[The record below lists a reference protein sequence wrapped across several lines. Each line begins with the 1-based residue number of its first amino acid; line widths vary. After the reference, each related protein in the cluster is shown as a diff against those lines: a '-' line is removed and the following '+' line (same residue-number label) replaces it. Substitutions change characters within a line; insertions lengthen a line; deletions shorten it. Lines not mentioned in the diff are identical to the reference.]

1 MGLASSMT
9 LNDFAEFILR
19 SSRLEDKLYSPER
32 MPEDK
37 SDKLLIPPDRPER
50 SEKISFSDKKSKM
63 PRVEHLNNEENRVLS
78 LHHFANH
85 ELMAVEL
92 FAWAILKFQDAPGS
106 VRKSMYKTLLEEQ
119 KHLRLYLDSIRDWGM
134 DLGDRPL
141 NYIFWKQA
149 PNMQTLSK
157 FYAVMAL
164 TFEGANLDYSL
175 IYQKTFEKF
184 GDEKRS
190 SIMEIV
196 HRDEIRHVK
205 RGAKIV
211 FADAKGE
218 SGQWEQYL
226 SLLSHPF
233 TPRRAKGSFYFPE
246 LRTKAGLSE
255 EFARKLGQYQ
265 DDYEGTTNARIVK
278 NTLGIESE

>member
-1 MGLASSMT
+1 MT
-9 LNDFAEFILR
+9 LNEYADFLLR
-19 SSRLEDKLYSPER
+19 SGKIADKLYSPES
-32 MPEDK
+32 MPED
-37 SDKLLIPPDRPER
+37 IPEKNIIAPDRPVR
-50 SEKISFSDKKSKM
+50 DSKLQFSDHKSKM

-92 FAWAILKFQDAPGS
+92 FAWALLKFQDAPSS
-106 VRKSMYKTLLEEQ
+106 VRKSIYKTLLEEQ

-149 PNMQTLSK
+149 PNMQSLQK
-157 FYAVMAL
+157 FYAVMAIS
-164 TFEGANLDYSL
+164 FEGANLDFSL
-175 IYQKTFEKF
+175 IYRKAFEKF
-184 GDEKRS
+184 GDEKRAE
-190 SIMEIV
+190 IMDIV
-196 HRDEIRHVK
+196 HEDEIRHVK
-205 RGAKIV
+205 RGVKVIFSEGVPAS
-211 FADAKGE
+211 E
-218 SGQWEQYL
+218 QWDKYL

-246 LRTKAGLSE
+246 LRMRAGLSA
-255 EFARKLGQYQ
+255 EFADSLGKYR

-278 NTLGIESE
+278 GILGFGES